1 MNKDEHY
8 EVIDECMED
17 KTPETAENTGAEN
30 AEKAPK
36 SDSTT
41 QQQDP
46 KTNTG
51 MQSKS

>member
-8 EVIDECMED
+8 EVIDECMEK
-17 KTPETAENTGAEN
+17 KTPEAPENTGAED
-30 AEKAPK
+30 AEKACPK

-51 MQSKS
+51 T